1 MLLCM
6 PTLCGK
12 PDTFLRIPLEPTGF
26 EANQYSGNLGKPSL
40 LLALGREEN
49 GVRWLKQDIRQH
61 IRGKRRQIPVPYQQY
76 AAKQV
81 VQRLRL
87 EAVFH
92 RAHHIALYMS
102 LQEELSTERILR
114 LALKSHKACYLP
126 IITPTHQLQFRQVN
140 HETILVK
147 NRLGIFEP
155 QPGTKQIVASQLDL
169 VLVPLLAF
177 DSALHRL
184 GMGGGYYDRTF
195 AFKRGANK
203 PFLLGLGYE
212 LQKVPHLPYSNLD
225 ISLDMVITEKK
236 SYRPSR

>member
-12 PDTFLRIPLEPTGF
+12 PDMFLRIPLEPTGF
-26 EANQYSGNLGKPSL
+26 EANQYSGSLGKPSL
-40 LLALGREEN
+40 LALGKEEN
-49 GVRWLKQDIRQH
+49 GVRWLKQEIRRR
-61 IRGKRRQIPVPYQQY
+61 IRGKRRQVPIAYQQY

-81 VQRLRL
+81 MQQLRL
-87 EAVFH
+87 QPAFRH
-92 RAHHIALYMS
+92 AHHIALYMS
-102 LQEELSTERILR
+102 VQEELSTERILR
-114 LALKSHKACYLP
+114 LALKYHKACYLP
-126 IITPTHQLQFRQVN
+126 IITPTHQLQFRKVN
-140 HETILVK
+140 QETLLVK

-195 AFKRGANK
+195 AFKHGTNK

-212 LQKVPHLPYSNLD
+212 VQKVPHLPCSDLD
-225 ISLDMVITEKK
+225 ISLDMVITEKR
-236 SYRPSR
+236 SYHPSH

>member
-40 LLALGREEN
+40 LTRGN
-49 GVRWLKQDIRQH
+49 GVRWLKQEIRRH
-61 IRGKRRQIPVPYQQY
+61 IREKRRQIPIAYQQH

-81 VQRLRL
+81 AKRLCL
-87 EAVFH
+87 TPAFQ
-92 RAHHIALYMS
+92 RAHHVALYMS
-102 LQEELSTERILR
+102 LQEELSTERILH
-114 LALKSHKACYLP
+114 LALKYHKACYLP
-126 IITPTHQLQFRQVN
+126 IITPTHQLQFMKVSN
-140 HETILVK
+140 ETILVK

-155 QPGTKQIVASQLDL
+155 TPCAQQIVASKLDL

-177 DSALHRL
+177 DGALHRL

-212 LQKVPHLPYSNLD
+212 LQRVPHLPHSNLD
-225 ISLDMVITEKK
+225 ISLDMVMTEKR
-236 SYRPSR
+236 SYQRSR